1 MSWLWWS
8 VISVSIITMGRSL
21 PLNHDLNHI
30 SNVNISD
37 LTLPHPCLQNAA
49 VTREKLSP
57 VSCGSGGV
65 QFPRFWTVNQTA
77 GVFSAQQTSAGQ
89 TYSMNIWPRTTQKDK
104 QERKCLHFSR
114 KCLLLTIKVTDVSSF
129 VPCLWQWGKVEPD
142 EGLMA
147 RSYGGSAT
155 PEAVH
160 QTHRRGHGGLPS
172 KQARWGSRPAVV
184 AGPLTLKDLWRSKS
198 NTQQEREQQRGRTER

>member
-1 MSWLWWS
+1 METCLSMSWLWWS
-8 VISVSIITMGRSL
+8 VISVSMITMVTMVCL
-21 PLNHDLNHI
+21 WTM
-30 SNVNISD
+30 ISD
-37 LTLPHPCLQNAA
+37 LTVPHPRVHSAHVRNWVQSAVDPAVSNFQGSEQCIRRLEFSQPNKLQQSNIQHEHMAPNDIKGQTGKKMFA
-49 VTREKLSP
+49 
-57 VSCGSGGV
+57 
-65 QFPRFWTVNQTA
+65 FPR
-77 GVFSAQQTSAGQ
+77 
-89 TYSMNIWPRTTQKDK
+89 
-104 QERKCLHFSR
+104 KCP
-114 KCLLLTIKVTDVSSF
+114 LLTIKVIYVSSF
-129 VPCLWQWGKVEPD
+129 VPCLRQWGKVEAD
-142 EGLMA
+142 EGLMP